1 MLEFCGGEVAK
12 RLRDRLGNSLLGGRN
27 HYDDSNGN
35 AGYTIDGL
43 LGESH
48 YDRHGKKVGYSTDS
62 LLANQR
68 CCLKT
73 TTITMMIGNARI

>member
-12 RLRDRLGNSLLGGRN
+12 RLRDRLGNSLLGCRN

-62 LLANQR
+62 LFGESTVLFEDND
-68 CCLKT
+68 
-73 TTITMMIGNARI
+73 NYDDDW

>member
-43 LGESH
+43 LCESH

-62 LLANQR
+62 LFGESTVLFEDND
-68 CCLKT
+68 
-73 TTITMMIGNARI
+73 NYDDDW